1 MDVATGAR
9 VECADGPCG
18 QCRYV
23 ILDPAK
29 AAITHVVVG
38 DPAALGETRLVP
50 LEYVLDSTPKL
61 IRLSCTREEFEALP
75 QFSKYE
81 YVRPAQG
88 YEPYSPGELWMG
100 PLEAYWQSLQLEVD
114 QQVPEGE
121 LSIQRGAPVEATN
134 GHVGIVEG
142 FLAEAASGHIT
153 HLVLEEGHLWGR
165 REVLIPAAQIDRIED
180 DTVFLRINR
189 ETVVALPPFHPGKK
203 EVTR

>member
-1 MDVATGAR
+1 MDLATGAK

-23 ILDPAK
+23 ILDPEK
-29 AAITHVVVG
+29 AAVTHVVVG
-38 DPAALGETRLVP
+38 DPAALSETRLVP
-50 LEYVLDSTPKL
+50 LEYVLESTPHL

-81 YVRPAQG
+81 SVKPVEG
-88 YEPYSPGELWMG
+88 YRPYSPGDLWMG
-100 PLEAYWQSLQLEVD
+100 PLESYWQSLQLEVD

-121 LSIQRGAPVEATN
+121 LSIQRGAPVEAID

-142 FLAEAASGHIT
+142 FLAEAVGGHIT
-153 HLVLEEGHLWGR
+153 HLVLQEGHLWGR
-165 REVLIPAAQIDRIED
+165 REVLIPASQIDRIEN

-189 ETVVALPPFHPGKK
+189 ESVEALPPFHPR
-203 EVTR
+203 EEEATR

>member
-23 ILDPAK
+23 ILDPSK

-38 DPAALGETRLVP
+38 DPATLGETRLVP
-50 LEYVLDSTPKL
+50 IEYVSDSSPEL

-75 QFSKYE
+75 RFSKYG
-81 YVRPAQG
+81 YVRPVEG
-88 YEPYSPGELWMG
+88 YLTYSPAELWMG
-100 PLEAYWQSLQLEVD
+100 PLEAYWQILQPEVD
-114 QQVPEGE
+114 RQVPEGE
-121 LSIQRGAPVEATN
+121 LSVQRGAPVEATD

-142 FLAEAASGHIT
+142 FPVEAVSGHIT

-165 REVLIPAAQIDRIED
+165 REVLIPASQIDRIED
-180 DTVFLRINR
+180 DTVFLRINK
-189 ETVVALPPFHPGKK
+189 EGIGALPPFRSGTK
-203 EVTR
+203 EVSR